1 MNNNYIIKHIA
12 SIDEAAVIER
22 SYSGNEKDT
31 YVMIDHP
38 GTAIVSAKHNH
49 CFLML
54 LQYRK
59 IIDKV
64 TIEFPG
70 GVIKKG
76 ESPLDAVKREF
87 KEETH
92 FELNSPQQ
100 LGSYIASVGT
110 SNEKFHLF
118 VDSLSSTPKGIEI
131 LDSRFEIT
139 HNEHTYQLVFVPDE
153 LFVSLIKKGIIYD
166 SKSILAYFLSSFLGK
181 TI

>member
-1 MNNNYIIKHIA
+1 VKKKFITKKIA
-12 SIDEAAVIER
+12 SIDEATVVKRNYLAH
-22 SYSGNEKDT
+22 EKDS

-38 GTAIVSAKHNH
+38 GTAIVAAKHNH
-49 CFLML
+49 CLLML

-59 IIDKV
+59 TIDKV
-64 TIEFPG
+64 TMEFPG

-92 FELNSPQQ
+92 LELNSPQQ

-118 VDSLSSTPKGIEI
+118 ADKLSSISKDIKI
-131 LDSRFEIT
+131 IDSKFEIT
-139 HNEHTYQLVFVPDE
+139 HNEQIYQLVFVPGE
-153 LFVSLIKKGIIYD
+153 LFIPLINKAIIYD
-166 SKSILAYFLSSFLGK
+166 SKSIMAYFLSSLPGK
-181 TI
+181 T